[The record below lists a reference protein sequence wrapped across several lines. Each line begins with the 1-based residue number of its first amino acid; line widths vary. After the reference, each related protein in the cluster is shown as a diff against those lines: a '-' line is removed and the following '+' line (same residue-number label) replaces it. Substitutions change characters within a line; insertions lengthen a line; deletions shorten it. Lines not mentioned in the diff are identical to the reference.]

1 MKDLIRKLRDEGR
14 TIFLCSHLLH
24 EVEMV
29 CDRVAIIKQG
39 EMIANAPVHEL
50 LAQGRLLRIR
60 VDDPEQAASI
70 LENIPWIASVKWEGN
85 YLVVDAQKESAS
97 RVNQALAE
105 QGIFASELLSRN
117 VSLESVFLQLTG
129 GESGD

>member
-1 MKDLIRKLRDEGR
+1 
-14 TIFLCSHLLH
+14 
-24 EVEMV
+24 MV

-50 LAQGRLLRIR
+50 LTQGRLLQIR
-60 VDDPEQAASI
+60 VDDPAKAVSI
-70 LENIPWIASVKWEGN
+70 LENIPWITSVKREGD
-85 YLVVDAQKESAS
+85 YLIVDAQKESAS

-105 QGIFASELLSRN
+105 HGIFASELVSRN